1 MNATAISKTKK
12 TFPLE
17 IEESLHKALKHKAIE
32 SDMSLHA
39 YIIDALI
46 SRVNE
51 ETAVQRR
58 WENGRKRG
66 GKVNAAAESVNGF
79 QSDIFSG
86 TDLVQIIQG
95 DVRQKLSLLLD
106 DTFHCCVTSPPYW
119 GMLSLLIC
127 NLRSPPPSK

>member
-1 MNATAISKTKK
+1 MNATSKGEAKK

-51 ETAVQRR
+51 ETAVYNAGGETE
-58 WENGRKRG
+58 ENRG
-66 GKVNAAAESVNGF
+66 EK
-79 QSDIFSG
+79 
-86 TDLVQIIQG
+86 
-95 DVRQKLSLLLD
+95 
-106 DTFHCCVTSPPYW
+106 
-119 GMLSLLIC
+119 
-127 NLRSPPPSK
+127 